1 MSSAPTATDPAASTA
16 AKPHFDPEEHR
27 MTLGEHLEELRKRLL
42 LGFGGFILAFIGGMI
57 LGDRVVWF
65 VCKPLFVALARN
77 GQPPQIFFTDPAEV
91 FMTYI
96 KAAMISAFAVA
107 GPWML
112 YQLWLFVAAGLYPHE
127 RKTVTKYLPL
137 SLALLIGGMVFLY
150 TYVLPLMLEFFMKF
164 SIGVPPYLGDE
175 MGFKVPPPIPV
186 ATAPAGASPGAA
198 VGPLVL
204 PLLAEDPKDPVPGS
218 VWINAKA
225 GFIKI
230 CIAAGKFR
238 TIQFGSESA
247 TTPMITLGTYFATTI
262 GMMIAFGLAF
272 QLPLV
277 VLTLARI
284 GIVSIETLKNLRRVV
299 YFSLAIVAAVIVPDV
314 VTGMLALLIPL
325 ILLYEMGI
333 LMAQWTTRKGTLM
346 DGEAGTTP

>member
-1 MSSAPTATDPAASTA
+1 MSSAPTAADPSATA

-42 LGFGGFILAFIGGMI
+42 LGFGGFIIAFIVAMI
-57 LGDRVVWF
+57 LGDRVVWW
-65 VCKPLFVALARN
+65 VCRPLFIALAKN
-77 GQPPQIFFTDPAEV
+77 KQSPQIFFTDPAEV

-112 YQLWLFVAAGLYPHE
+112 YQLWLFIAAGLYPHE

-137 SLALLIGGMVFLY
+137 SLALLVGGMTFLY

-164 SIGVPPYLGDE
+164 SIGNPPD
-175 MGFKVPPPIPV
+175 MGKYMDIPEPPPIV
-186 ATAPAGASPGAA
+186 VGSAATR
-198 VGPLVL
+198 PLVL
-204 PLLAEDPKDPVPGS
+204 PLLAQDPENPPVGS
-218 VWINAKA
+218 VWINSTA

-230 CIAAGKFR
+230 CIAPATAEAKASFR
-238 TIQFGSESA
+238 TIHFGSESV
-247 TTPMITLGTYFATTI
+247 TTPIITLATYFDTTI

-277 VLTLARI
+277 VLTLAKI
-284 GIVSIETLKNLRRVV
+284 GIVEIQTLKNLRRIV
-299 YFSLAIVAAVIVPDV
+299 YFVLAIVAAVIVPDV
-314 VTGMLALLIPL
+314 VTGMLALLLPL

-333 LMAQWTTRKGTLM
+333 MMAQFSTRKGTLM
-346 DGEAGTTP
+346 DGEAGATP